1 MRLKD
6 RVAIVTGGGFGIGRA
21 YSQGLAR
28 EGAKVVMADI
38 NDEGM
43 AITEEAIGAEGG
55 EVMAVHTD
63 VSDQKSTEAMARAA
77 IERFGRIDILVNNA
91 AWVATLPLRNFEEI
105 EVDEWDKVMAI
116 NLRGPFLCC
125 KATVPY
131 MKEQMYGKIINI
143 SSSSIM
149 TGNPKRIHYVT
160 SKAGLVGYTRSLA
173 HALGEY
179 NICVNTLMPGSTA
192 SEGIVAAYPEGQLER
207 AAARRAFKRVELP
220 EDLVGGLIFLS
231 SSDSDFM
238 TGQSLVI
245 NGGDK
250 ML

>member
-63 VSDQKSTEAMARAA
+63 VSDQKSTEAMTRAA
-77 IERFGRIDILVNNA
+77 VERFGRIDILVNNA
-91 AWVATLPLRNFEEI
+91 AWVATLPLRDFEEI

-125 KATVPY
+125 KAAVPY

-207 AAARRAFKRVELP
+207 AAVRRAFKRVELP

>member
-21 YSQGLAR
+21 YSKGLAR
-28 EGAKVVMADI
+28 EGAKIVMADI

-43 AITEEAIGAEGG
+43 AMTEEAIGAEGG
-55 EVMAVHTD
+55 EVLAVHTD
-63 VSDQKSTEAMARAA
+63 VADQKSTEAMARAA
-77 IERFGRIDILVNNA
+77 IDRFGRIDILVNNA
-91 AWVATLPLRNFEEI
+91 AFFSTLPLRSFEEI
-105 EVDEWDKVMAI
+105 EVDEWDKVMAV

-125 KATVPY
+125 KAAVPY
-131 MKEQMYGKIINI
+131 MKERMYGKIINI
-143 SSSSIM
+143 SSSSVIS
-149 TGNPKRIHYVT
+149 GNPRRIHYVT

-173 HALGEY
+173 QALGEY

-192 SEGIVAAYPEGQLER
+192 SEGIVAAYGEAQLER
-207 AAARRAFKRVELP
+207 LSAQRAFNRVELP
-220 EDLVGGLIFLS
+220 EDLVGGVIFLS